1 MKALSSFFFFL
12 FLLSSKKSVSLW
24 NFNSFVITLPLLIH
38 EIVPRQ
44 NTRKR
49 SRDVEREYQERR
61 REELNVVNSYSKIKL
76 SIYFVTGVI
85 HSIQQMEKL
94 RLRDATIRCELGIE
108 LRGKLVIETEVK
120 FKSTCP
126 CVCLDLE
133 KQDGSSLVRQ

>member
-1 MKALSSFFFFL
+1 MDMIFHFINVAVNESSFIFFFFL

-76 SIYFVTGVI
+76 SIHFVTGVI
-85 HSIQQMEKL
+85 HSI
-94 RLRDATIRCELGIE
+94 
-108 LRGKLVIETEVK
+108 
-120 FKSTCP
+120 
-126 CVCLDLE
+126 
-133 KQDGSSLVRQ
+133 